1 MKEKRKENYLF
12 IFIKEILNKL
22 EINFIFLFFPSKVA
36 IFVFFRNF
44 NGKGKYLKW
53 RILKTKKYER
63 MAQIEREVFIYM
75 AQMP

>member
-1 MKEKRKENYLF
+1 
-12 IFIKEILNKL
+12 
-22 EINFIFLFFPSKVA
+22 
-36 IFVFFRNF
+36 VFFRNF